1 MCSIVQIDMLSNGTM
16 GSKLV
21 TSLSARLI
29 RMDPPYFGPERTGN
43 TASDAMITETP
54 AARNQRS
61 PFPAPHMDLPSPDCR
76 PRVAMAAPSDAYAV
90 LRFRSCGGTGLVS
103 RGSGRDGR

>member
-61 PFPAPHMDLPSPDCR
+61 PFPAPHMDLPPQTAAQGLRWR
-76 PRVAMAAPSDAYAV
+76 PPAMLTPS
-90 LRFRSCGGTGLVS
+90 
-103 RGSGRDGR
+103 